1 MSDSTAA
8 AGIPQ
13 PAGAPAGLW
22 RRFSLSPARAI
33 LTAALGAAGG
43 AAYAHF
49 IGCRTGTCPLTSN
62 VWVAGLYGALVGGIV
77 GWPNRRAA
85 ARPARQA

>member
-8 AGIPQ
+8 AGMPQ
-13 PAGAPAGLW
+13 PTGDAPAGLW
-22 RRFSLSPARAI
+22 QRFARSPARAI

-62 VWVAGLYGALVGGIV
+62 VWVAGLYGAFIGAVA
-77 GWPNRRAA
+77 GWPNRRD
-85 ARPARQA
+85 ARAR